1 MKPSEIDEGILGS
14 VKDAFAKKG
23 WFGQAAK
30 YAAYGSELDKK
41 KQAVDDRAWQDRL
54 NKWLVNLPVAIANAY
69 ASSLVAESAFK
80 KNNYK
85 KFNTLIENLIL
96 TEAPINVSD
105 FIKQYVSKL
114 AREYN
119 VPITSQ
125 IQAAIDTNI
134 ADFITKFR
142 YDPRLPPEKHVL
154 TPDAKES
161 ATKIFNAMKIG
172 SQVQSPDQTTVGKKF
187 GAPKADTDIEINGID
202 YHYDLASKQWTTNG
216 TPVTEPGD
224 IDTLNKTAY
233 AQAKNAPKP
242 YPKPTSE
249 VPSNASAGG
258 TWKPTPTSQEYA
270 FDGTDWY
277 VGPIWRGKK
286 IPATDT
292 ARINLLNKTYAET
305 L

>member
-1 MKPSEIDEGILGS
+1 MKPSEIHEGILGS

-23 WFGQAAK
+23 WFGQSAK
-30 YAAYGSELDKK
+30 YAAYGSDLDKK

-54 NKWLVNLPVAIANAY
+54 NKWLTNLPVAIANAY
-69 ASSLVAESAFK
+69 SSSLVAESALA

-85 KFNTLIENLIL
+85 KFDRLIESLIL
-96 TEAPINVSD
+96 NEAPISMSE
-105 FIKQYVSKL
+105 FIKQYVTKM
-114 AREYN
+114 AREYG
-119 VPITSQ
+119 VGITPQ
-125 IQAAIDTNI
+125 IQSAIDTNI
-134 ADFITKFR
+134 ADFVTKFS
-142 YDPRLPPEKHVL
+142 YNPRVAPEQHKL
-154 TPDAKES
+154 SPAARES
-161 ATKIFNAMKIG
+161 ATKIFNALKLG
-172 SQVQSPDQTTVGKKF
+172 TQVVGPGTTGLDKKF
-187 GAPKADTDIEINGID
+187 GEPKADTDIEINGID
-202 YHYDLASKQWTTNG
+202 YHYDLASKQWSTNG

-224 IDTLNKTAY
+224 IQTLNKTAY
-233 AQAKNAPKP
+233 SQAKNAPKP

-249 VPSNASAGG
+249 VPTNASAGG